1 MIQACDS
8 HLSTEI
14 CFIADVDT
22 TLARQ
27 SVFARLAGALRP
39 QVQVGNSGPWRQTI
53 QVAALAAR
61 GTQPI
66 GTVTVG
72 PWQSPAAPRRHLCDA
87 REQARCDMLFKVQ
100 QPKRPGKDS
109 RVGLEIYL
117 RGVRCRVRHDGR
129 VKLLCEL
136 NTIHMAKCAA
146 FAPQRRLEVP
156 NGGNVHRP
164 SPQVVPDW
172 TA

>member
-39 QVQVGNSGPWRQTI
+39 QVQVGNS
-53 QVAALAAR
+53 VAAKLFKLQRLLPAGR
-61 GTQPI
+61 SPLGRSR
-66 GTVTVG
+66 G